1 MLPVAFSVSMIA
13 KGEKFF
19 LRHSDTF
26 RLLAMLLAWLQQR
39 QRLLVYSCW
48 HDHHSI
54 LAGRFERQR
63 SMIVDHEYLL
73 ILLQKLALF

>member
-19 LRHSDTF
+19 LRHCDTF
-26 RLLAMLLAWLQQR
+26 RLLAMLLAWSQQR

-48 HDHHSI
+48 HSI